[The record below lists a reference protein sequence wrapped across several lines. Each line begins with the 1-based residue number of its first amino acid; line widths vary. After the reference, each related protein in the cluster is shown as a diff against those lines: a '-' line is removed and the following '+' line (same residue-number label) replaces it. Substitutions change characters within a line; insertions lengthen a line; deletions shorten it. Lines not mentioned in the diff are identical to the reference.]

1 MKNARIAKVFRN
13 GNSLA
18 VRIPK
23 EFYMNGE
30 ELLIQKIGSAI
41 MLSPVKDTWRIFKE
55 SLADFSDDFFA
66 DGRNQPDTQERES
79 AFHSAE

>member
-1 MKNARIAKVFRN
+1 MKNARVAKVFRN

-23 EFYMNGE
+23 EFYDGE
-30 ELLIQKIGSAI
+30 DLLIQKIGSVI
-41 MLSPVKDTWRIFKE
+41 VLSPVKDTWRIFKE

-66 DGRNQPDTQERES
+66 DGRNQPDMQERES
-79 AFHSAE
+79 VFHSAE